1 MPPTDRQPLDSEQF
15 AASCVEAL
23 REKLPEA
30 EISSDIAEDMAVLTF
45 VHPAHEATVLLVAE
59 AGDDEVP
66 STLLVAVV
74 IDDWADTTELAPRYL
89 AMNPRLMSCA
99 IGLLPLNA
107 DELVVAL
114 TRRLPLTPQTPS
126 EVLPIIEGMIWEF
139 ATLSQKMAQAE
150 PQPTQPEEQRSAV
163 DLPPRP
169 RLIGSL
175 DEL

>member
-1 MPPTDRQPLDSEQF
+1 
-15 AASCVEAL
+15 
-23 REKLPEA
+23 
-30 EISSDIAEDMAVLTF
+30 
-45 VHPAHEATVLLVAE
+45 
-59 AGDDEVP
+59 
-66 STLLVAVV
+66 
-74 IDDWADTTELAPRYL
+74 
-89 AMNPRLMSCA
+89 MSCA